1 MSTAPIG
8 MSEYDQAVHYVSRA
22 FYLAYCDHQ
31 DKEPTPPPWV
41 PGWSINYART
51 AITYL
56 GYDDEALASLA
67 RDYR

>member
-8 MSEYDQAVHYVSRA
+8 MTEYDQAVHFLSRA
-22 FYLAYCDHQ
+22 LYLAYCDHSQ
-31 DKEPTPPPWV
+31 RDPMPPPWV
-41 PGWSINYART
+41 PGWAINYART

-56 GYDDEALASLA
+56 GYDDESMSALA